1 MTGPTWPT
9 LRVTVPVGE
18 LDHASGELWELGT
31 TGIAEHPQL
40 DGTVVLVA
48 GFASQGEVPE
58 ASAAL
63 SVRWPTVVDI
73 VEGAEWLDAW
83 REHFPVTRIGRFVV
97 VPSWKDVGHDAV
109 LADPRPDDIILA
121 LDPGRAFGT
130 GAHPSTALILERLP
144 TLVRPGTSVL
154 DVGCGSG
161 VLAVAAALLGASHVR
176 AIDVD
181 DEAVRV
187 THANAQQCRVG
198 PIVEA
203 DTTALSDL
211 AGRYPVVLANIL
223 APVLLAAAPHIAA
236 RVAPDGTVVLAGIID
251 TQVEEVTACY
261 SRFGLRLDAVH
272 EAGIWRSL
280 TMHSPPGTSS
290 GALMSLSAILAPLD
304 AGRP

>member
-1 MTGPTWPT
+1 MTGATWPT
-9 LRVTVPVGE
+9 LRVTVPIAE
-18 LDHASGELWELGT
+18 LDHVAGELWDLGT
-31 TGIAEHPQL
+31 TGIAEQPDL
-40 DGTVVLVA
+40 CDSVVLVA
-48 GFASQGEVPE
+48 GFASQGEAQE
-58 ASAAL
+58 AAGAL

-109 LADPRPDDIILA
+109 LADNRPDDIILT

-144 TLVRPGTSVL
+144 ELVRPGTSVL

-187 THANAQQCRVG
+187 TRANALQCNVG
-198 PIVEA
+198 PVVEA
-203 DTTALSDL
+203 DTTSLSDL

-223 APVLLAAAPHIAA
+223 APVLLAAASHIAA
-236 RVAPDGTVVLAGIID
+236 RVASGGTVVLAGIID

-261 SRFGLRLDAVH
+261 ARFGLRLDTVH

-280 TMHSPPGTSS
+280 KLRSTPK
-290 GALMSLSAILAPLD
+290 SAVSRLD
-304 AGRP
+304 ISR